1 MFNYW
6 PMQSPLYMKIWL
18 SCKRFEDSFIKM
30 SLRSSIRRSRSRSR
44 SPLPRAKVD
53 PRDKICYRCSEKGH
67 ISRDCSKSQ
76 SCYTCGKSGHIARE
90 CSENGGGSKCYHCQ
104 KRGHFA
110 RECPENDDRRM
121 PPPRSQSY
129 HNSEHT
135 MSGIY
140 DFSRRNQCHKCFG
153 YGHMARVCPT
163 QAETRCFRCQ
173 GSGHMAKD
181 CASPMVERDGRPLK
195 CYKCGTKGH
204 MARDCKRD

>member
-1 MFNYW
+1 
-6 PMQSPLYMKIWL
+6 
-18 SCKRFEDSFIKM
+18 
-30 SLRSSIRRSRSRSR
+30 
-44 SPLPRAKVD
+44 
-53 PRDKICYRCSEKGH
+53 
-67 ISRDCSKSQ
+67 
-76 SCYTCGKSGHIARE
+76 
-90 CSENGGGSKCYHCQ
+90 
-104 KRGHFA
+104 
-110 RECPENDDRRM
+110 
-121 PPPRSQSY
+121 
-129 HNSEHT
+129 